1 MPYGGSAAKVT
12 IAEVQ
17 SEFLQALQAQEDLAG
32 LIADTKPSTRKS
44 EKFVVVGSPS
54 ILQEWTD
61 ERVDQDVF
69 ETDLT
74 VTPRHYEAME
84 KVHRD
89 SLEDDQTGAYME
101 NVRGLAGAVVLHRNN
116 LVLGDLLDAM
126 YSDGNYGLAWDG
138 QFFFDTDHS
147 DPGPATYTTSW
158 DNDLTG
164 AAATGTTPTEA
175 EVHTALDAIEEAFM
189 LKKDDK
195 GRPYHGGAL
204 ASLPRVIVAPPDLYG
219 PIVRAVNNTWFPVS
233 GGPIENVNRKGL
245 YRVVANQYTAN
256 ADRFQVFLGTKAA
269 LIVQRLAARFQ
280 QVTGMRSGEVSHE
293 TFIRLFDYFGV
304 DYRIRPALRHF
315 AYACSYIYT

>member
-17 SEFLQALQAQEDLAG
+17 SEFLQTLQAQEDLAG
-32 LIADTKPSTRKS
+32 LVADTKGSTRKS
-44 EKFVVVGSPS
+44 ERFVVVGSPS

-61 ERVDQDVF
+61 ERVDQEVF
-69 ETDLT
+69 EKDLT
-74 VTPRHYEAME
+74 VTPKHYEAME

-89 SLEDDQTGAYME
+89 SLEDDQTGAYMD
-101 NVRGLAGAVVLHRNN
+101 NVRGLAGAVIQHRNN
-116 LVLGDLLDAM
+116 LVLGDLLDAA

-175 EVHTALDAIEEAFM
+175 EVHTALDAVEEAFA

-195 GRPYHGGAL
+195 GRPFHTGMLNA
-204 ASLPRVIVAPPDLYG
+204 PRIILAPPDLYG
-219 PIVRAVNNTWFPVS
+219 PIVRAVNNTWYPVS
-233 GGPIENVNRKGL
+233 GGPIENIDRKGK
-245 YRVVANQYTAN
+245 YRVVQNQYTAN
-256 ADRFQVFLGTKAA
+256 ADRFQVFIGTKAF

-280 QVTGMRSGEVSHE
+280 QVTGQRSGEVSHE
-293 TFIRLFDYFGV
+293 TFLRLFDFFGV
-304 DYRIRPALRHF
+304 DYRVRPALRHF
-315 AYACSYIYT
+315 AYGCSYIYT